1 MEGIDRVEFR
11 GFRLVRDGDS
21 KSFIIVPRH
30 SGFFYQEL
38 PAGHYT
44 LKRLRRDRPGYRE
57 RKTIDILRFEVLSD
71 SITHLGTLNLV
82 LEGKPHE
89 SLRLRSNSSKGTYIY
104 RYRYERETGEG
115 AYDAPLD
122 WFQGK
127 KPDIKEEFSD
137 RTFLVETAPTDVVD
151 GSKVVLRE
159 FIRPPDM

>member
-1 MEGIDRVEFR
+1 
-11 GFRLVRDGDS
+11 
-21 KSFIIVPRH
+21 
-30 SGFFYQEL
+30 
-38 PAGHYT
+38 
-44 LKRLRRDRPGYRE
+44 
-57 RKTIDILRFEVLSD
+57 
-71 SITHLGTLNLV
+71 
-82 LEGKPHE
+82 
-89 SLRLRSNSSKGTYIY
+89 LRSNSSKGTYIY

-137 RTFLVETAPTDVVD
+137 RTVLVETAPTDVVD